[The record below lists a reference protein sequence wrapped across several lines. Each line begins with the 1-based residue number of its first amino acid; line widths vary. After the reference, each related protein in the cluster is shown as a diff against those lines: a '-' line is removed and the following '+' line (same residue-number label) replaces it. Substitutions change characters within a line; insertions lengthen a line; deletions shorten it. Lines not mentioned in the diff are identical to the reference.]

1 MDTDHNDTT
10 RQLAESLFEAFR
22 AVGPFK
28 RRPGFGHA
36 ARPGEFQLI
45 HRLAHESREAQ
56 NAGQAPD
63 AGLRVGDLAAWL
75 GVKPPTVTQLVDALE
90 SRGLV
95 ERFADSDDRRAIRVR
110 LSAEGRHM
118 AESFHA
124 KAMEETEAL
133 VAHLGRA
140 DSEKLT
146 ELLAKAADFLGE
158 RHGRACPCPHNLAE
172 PGLGPGPHQPP
183 GSPHGPGP
191 HHSPGSHHSHRPGS
205 PRHTRHEPE
214 GDN

>member
-1 MDTDHNDTT
+1 MNNEDKTDNDST
-10 RQLAESLFEAFR
+10 RQLAERLFEAFR

-45 HRLAHESREAQ
+45 HRLAHESRK
-56 NAGQAPD
+56 AGQAPE

-110 LSAEGRHM
+110 LSAQGRQM
-118 AESFHA
+118 ANSFHTR
-124 KAMEETEAL
+124 AMDETEAL
-133 VAHLGRA
+133 VAHLGSV
-140 DSEKLT
+140 DSKKLA
-146 ELLAKAADFLGE
+146 ELLAKTAGFLDE
-158 RHGRACPCPHNLAE
+158 RHGRVCACPH
-172 PGLGPGPHQPP
+172 
-183 GSPHGPGP
+183 
-191 HHSPGSHHSHRPGS
+191 
-205 PRHTRHEPE
+205 HEPE
-214 GDN
+214 GEY